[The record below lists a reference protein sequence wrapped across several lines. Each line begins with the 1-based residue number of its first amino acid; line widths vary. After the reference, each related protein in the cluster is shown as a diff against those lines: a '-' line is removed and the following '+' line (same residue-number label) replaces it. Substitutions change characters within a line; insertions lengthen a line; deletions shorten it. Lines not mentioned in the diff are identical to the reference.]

1 MRGLKMKAEKKYW
14 DECSRR
20 YDGENP
26 PLSREDI
33 EGFVKVVEGYRRNLP
48 LDAKVK
54 ILDAAGGTGRLA
66 IPLAKMGY
74 EVTLSDYSSG
84 MLSVAREKLS
94 REGLLDKV
102 KVVEADIADLPFEDG
117 TFDVVSDGYCF
128 RPERYSGELVRVL
141 KIDGL
146 IFSGYVIRIVPS
158 KSDIDFFKPLDF
170 DGWSA
175 DYASGLIQKLC
186 GKKIKLISIS
196 GANYDI
202 GSLSSEDRD
211 KLNEAAKAVKMDDE
225 EAIERWIN
233 LSRKKSVSTVLSFVG
248 EKIR

>member
-1 MRGLKMKAEKKYW
+1 MKAEKKYW

-33 EGFVKVVEGYRRNLP
+33 ERFVKVVEGYRRSLP

-54 ILDAAGGTGRLA
+54 ILDAARGTGRLA
-66 IPLAKMGY
+66 IPLTKMGY

-94 REGLLDKV
+94 KESLLDEV
-102 KVVEADIADLPFEDG
+102 KVVEADMADLPFEDE

-128 RPERYSGELVRVL
+128 RPERYLGELVRVL
-141 KIDGL
+141 KINGL
-146 IFSGYVIRIVPS
+146 IFSSGYVIRIMPS
-158 KSDIDFFKPLDF
+158 KSDIDFFKPEAPDF

-175 DYASGLIQKLC
+175 DYTSGLIQKLC
-186 GKKIKLISIS
+186 GKKGIKLISIL

-202 GSLSSEDRD
+202 GLLSSEDRD
-211 KLNEAAKAVKMDDE
+211 RLNEAAKAVRMGDE
-225 EAIERWIN
+225 EAIETWIN
-233 LSRKKSVSTVLSFVG
+233 LSREKSVSTVLSFVG
-248 EKIR
+248 ERIR